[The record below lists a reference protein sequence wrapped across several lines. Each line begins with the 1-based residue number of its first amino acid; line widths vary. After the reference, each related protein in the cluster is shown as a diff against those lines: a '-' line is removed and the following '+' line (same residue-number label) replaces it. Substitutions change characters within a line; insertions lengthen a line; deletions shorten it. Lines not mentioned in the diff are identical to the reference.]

1 VSDTSAQRPGERIPG
16 SRRYRAETRR
26 AAPATPEEE
35 SAVAWYFLL
44 RDIRDR
50 SGTPDELVD
59 EIDRKCPHFCLRC
72 RDHRRDAE
80 PPDWLKRRAERDHWV
95 NV

>member
-1 VSDTSAQRPGERIPG
+1 VSDSPARRPGERIPG
-16 SRRYRAETRR
+16 SRRYRAEARG
-26 AAPATPEEE
+26 AALVTPEEE

-44 RDIRDR
+44 REIRDR

-72 RDHRRDAE
+72 RDNPRAVE
-80 PPDWLKRRAERDHWV
+80 PPGWLKRRAERDHWV